1 MGKLRQSLEQQI
13 YFLEKLE
20 KSLMN
25 VLYDVIKQRF
35 KKEIAANNVL
45 YTIIQRGMRIFLQ
58 CITEYIFINVRFNVA
73 IENATELEELW
84 QVCARG
90 VLHWYVQ

>member
-1 MGKLRQSLEQQI
+1 MFMDKLRQSLEQQI
-13 YFLEKLE
+13 HFLEKLE
-20 KSLMN
+20 KSLLN

-58 CITEYIFINVRFNVA
+58 CITEYIIINVRFNVA
-73 IENATELEELW
+73 IEDATELEELW
-84 QVCARG
+84 QVCASG
-90 VLHWYVQ
+90 VLR

>member
-1 MGKLRQSLEQQI
+1 MFMDKLRQSLEQQI
-13 YFLEKLE
+13 HFLEKLE
-20 KSLMN
+20 KSLLN

-58 CITEYIFINVRFNVA
+58 CITEYITINVRFNVA
-73 IENATELEELW
+73 IEDATELEELW
-84 QVCARG
+84 QVSARG
-90 VLHWYVQ
+90 VLH

>member
-1 MGKLRQSLEQQI
+1 MFMDKLRQSLEQQI
-13 YFLEKLE
+13 LFLEKLE
-20 KSLMN
+20 KSLLN

-58 CITEYIFINVRFNVA
+58 CITEYITINVRFNVA
-73 IENATELEELW
+73 IEDATELEELW
-84 QVCARG
+84 QVSARG
-90 VLHWYVQ
+90 VLH